1 MMGYGGRTSSSVY
14 PEQKNM
20 DEDVHAPYLLPMS
33 RDFLHPD
40 HEIEKHGAKLPH
52 WKQDEVMQFVTFRL
66 GDSLPEKVI
75 RRWKIDSQL
84 WKSTWPPPWTPEQQ
98 EEYNR
103 RFVYKLERWLDKGVG
118 SCLLQYPGSRSIL
131 ESVLMHFEG
140 KRVEH
145 HSWVIMP
152 NHVHLIFTPRLPLES
167 LVKAWKG
174 TSARR
179 IGLGSIW
186 QGNFR
191 DTLIRDSGH
200 FANAVR
206 YVRRNPAKLHP
217 GSYTLWEGPRAAA
230 VP

>member
-1 MMGYGGRTSSSVY
+1 MGEFLGGS
-14 PEQKNM
+14 E
-20 DEDVHAPYLLPMS
+20 
-33 RDFLHPD
+33 
-40 HEIEKHGAKLPH
+40 EIAKHGRALPH
-52 WKQDEVMQFVTFRL
+52 WQQGEVMQFVTFRL
-66 GDSLPEKVI
+66 ADSMPRAKLKEWSEQRKIWCNIHPQPWLPAEEKEYHQ
-75 RRWKIDSQL
+75 RF
-84 WKSTWPPPWTPEQQ
+84 TW
-98 EEYNR
+98 
-103 RFVYKLERWLDKGVG
+103 KLERSLDDGAG
-118 SCLLQYPGSRSIL
+118 SCLLGNARHRGIL
-131 ESVLMHFEG
+131 EDVLMKFHGEG
-140 KRVEH
+140 VEH